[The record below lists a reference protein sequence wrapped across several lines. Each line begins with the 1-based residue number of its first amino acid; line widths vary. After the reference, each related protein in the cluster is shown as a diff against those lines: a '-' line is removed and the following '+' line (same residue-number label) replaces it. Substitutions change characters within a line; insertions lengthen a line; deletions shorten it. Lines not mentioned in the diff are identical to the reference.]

1 MRMVWPIHLHW
12 LLSIMSDIK
21 GAKMQPE
28 DRKVYLEMRD
38 SLLAAKDLPLAERE
52 QALCRV
58 LARFLNKRDA
68 LPNDLKK
75 FLDN

>member
-1 MRMVWPIHLHW
+1 
-12 LLSIMSDIK
+12 
-21 GAKMQPE
+21 MQPE